1 MRNSILAAAA
11 ALLIA
16 AAPMSYAAANQAFT
30 DVPAGHWAY
39 ESLNRL
45 AENGIL
51 KGYPDGSFKGDKLVT
66 RYALSLIVANM
77 LSNIEAIGKDQVS
90 EADLLEVEKL
100 TMEFAEE
107 LSSMGVKI
115 KNIDED
121 LKNVK
126 EDLTYL
132 KADVKDIKDY
142 FENSAEKVKLSG
154 DMLIRNYDYG
164 MDKTKSADEHRT
176 ETVLRLQFDAR
187 VDDNVFVRARWNVLG
202 NNSNVNGQQ
211 WRGNHWV
218 GDNKET
224 GDVEIAYVKIT
235 DAFNEA
241 ATFKLGRDFYTHG
254 HGLVVHDFMDAVH
267 YDVMAGEVNIAANVF
282 FNRDKYGHDYH
293 NIWNINFD
301 YQYEDSQSFYLGF
314 YYNTY
319 DGVDKKPRL
328 VEEPREVAIDPIN
341 NIPNVTDASRTI
353 VELGAKGNI
362 DGDGNYK
369 YDVGG
374 VYSKID
380 YERIREDGEKVSS
393 TEDGWMTYVAVEY
406 DNKRDWN
413 VKASYAYANEESAA
427 NISRRDDNAWC
438 MEEETPFEDIL
449 WYQIDGH
456 NTYLNMMRMYNIQ
469 DVKFQIRYRPVN
481 ADKHSFRL
489 AYDYVSDI
497 NDHCGEPK
505 DAYNTIGY
513 DDLKFSMLTFEYNYQ
528 LAENTRLRLGYAKVF
543 EDSIITRENLVE
555 GIAKKKA
562 KDQDIFYTE
571 IYSKF

>member
-319 DGVDKKPRL
+319 DGVDKPRL

-413 VKASYAYANEESAA
+413 VKASYAYADEESAA

-489 AYDYVSDI
+489 AYDYVSEI
-497 NDHCGEPK
+497 KDHCGEREK
-505 DAYNTIGY
+505 DHYNTVGY

-528 LAENTRLRLGYAKVF
+528 LAKNTRLRLGYAKVF
-543 EDSIITRENLVE
+543 EDSIITRENLIE

>member
-16 AAPMSYAAANQAFT
+16 VAPMSYAAAGQAFT

-39 ESLNRL
+39 DSLNRL
-45 AENGIL
+45 AENGVL

-187 VDDNVFVRARWNVLG
+187 VDDNVFVRARWNILG

-235 DAFNEA
+235 DAFNQA

-319 DGVDKKPRL
+319 DGVDKPRL

-341 NIPNVTDASRTI
+341 NFQNVTDASRTI

-380 YERIREDGEKVSS
+380 YERVKDGQKVSS
-393 TEDGWMTYVAVEY
+393 TEDGWMGYAAVEY

-413 VKASYAYANEESAA
+413 VKASYAYADEESAA

-449 WYQIDGH
+449 WYQIDDH

-489 AYDYVSDI
+489 AYDYVSEI
-497 NDHCGEPK
+497 KDHCGEREK
-505 DAYNTIGY
+505 DHYNTVGY

-528 LAENTRLRLGYAKVF
+528 LAKNTRLRLGYAKVF

-571 IYSKF
+571 IYSRF

>member
-16 AAPMSYAAANQAFT
+16 VAPMSYAAAGQAFT

-39 ESLNRL
+39 DSLNRL
-45 AENGIL
+45 AENGVL
-51 KGYPDGSFKGDKLVT
+51 KGYPDGSFKGDKVVT

-90 EADLLEVEKL
+90 EDDLLEVEKL

-164 MDKTKSADEHRT
+164 MDKTRSADEHRT
-176 ETVLRLQFDAR
+176 ESVLRLQFDAK

-235 DAFNEA
+235 DAFNQA
-241 ATFKLGRDFYTHG
+241 ATFKLGRDFYNHG

-319 DGVDKKPRL
+319 DGVDKPRL

-341 NIPNVTDASRTI
+341 NFQNVTDASRTI

-380 YERIREDGEKVSS
+380 YERVKDGQKVSS
-393 TEDGWMTYVAVEY
+393 TEDGWMGYAAVEY

-413 VKASYAYANEESAA
+413 VKASYAYADEESAA

-489 AYDYVSDI
+489 AYDYVSEI
-497 NDHCGEPK
+497 KDHCGEREK
-505 DAYNTIGY
+505 DHYNTVGY

-528 LAENTRLRLGYAKVF
+528 LAKNTRLRLGYAKVF

>member
-154 DMLIRNYDYG
+154 DMLIRNYDYS

-187 VDDNVFVRARWNVLG
+187 VDDNVFVRARWNILG

-319 DGVDKKPRL
+319 DGVDKPRL

>member
-319 DGVDKKPRL
+319 DGVDKPRL
-328 VEEPREVAIDPIN
+328 VEEPREVAIDLIN
-341 NIPNVTDASRTI
+341 NIQNVTDASRTI

-413 VKASYAYANEESAA
+413 VKASYAYADEESAA

-449 WYQIDGH
+449 WYQIDGP
-456 NTYLNMMRMYNIQ
+456 NTYLNMMRMYNMQ

-497 NDHCGEPK
+497 KDHCGEPK

>member
-16 AAPMSYAAANQAFT
+16 AAPMSYGAGQAFT

-77 LSNIEAIGKDQVS
+77 LSNIESIGKDQVS

-107 LSSMGVKI
+107 LSSIGVKI
-115 KNIDED
+115 KNLDAD
-121 LKNVK
+121 LKDVK
-126 EDLTYL
+126 EDLASL
-132 KADVKDIKDY
+132 KADVKDAKDY
-142 FENSAEKVKLSG
+142 FEKSDQKIKLSG
-154 DMLIRNYDYG
+154 DMLIRNYDYN
-164 MDKTKSADEHRT
+164 MKKTSTADEHRT
-176 ETVLRLQFDAR
+176 ESVLRLQFDAKI
-187 VDDNVFVRARWNVLG
+187 DDNVFMRARWNVLG

-211 WRGNHWV
+211 WRGNHWT
-218 GDNKET
+218 GDNKES
-224 GDVEIAYVKIT
+224 GDVEIAYIKIT
-235 DAFNEA
+235 DAFNKA
-241 ATFKLGRDFYTHG
+241 ATFKFGRDFYNHG
-254 HGLVVHDFMDAVH
+254 HGFVVHDFMDAVH

-301 YQYEDSQSFYLGF
+301 HSYNGHDFYLGF

-319 DGVDKKPRL
+319 DGVNEPRL
-328 VEEPREVAIDPIN
+328 VEEPRRDAIDPIN
-341 NIPNVTDASRTI
+341 HIPNVTDAKRTI
-353 VELGAKGNI
+353 IEAGAKGHI

-380 YERIREDGEKVSS
+380 YDRIVDGKNVSS
-393 TEDGWMTYVAVEY
+393 SEDGWLGYAAVEY
-406 DNKRDWN
+406 DNKSDWK

-438 MEEETPFEDIL
+438 MEDETPFEDIL
-449 WYQIDGH
+449 WYQIEGN

-469 DVKFQIRYRPVN
+469 DIKFQIKYRPVN
-481 ADKHSFRL
+481 ANKHSFRL
-489 AYDYVSDI
+489 AYDYVSEI
-497 NDHCGEPK
+497 NDNCGEIK

-513 DDLKFSMLTFEYNYQ
+513 ADLKFGMLTFEYNYQ

-543 EDSIITRENLVE
+543 ENSIIARKDDVLHTDE
-555 GIAKKKA
+555 KKA

-571 IYSKF
+571 VYSKF